1 MLVPHSRLLIPLD
14 DLDPRDAAPL
24 SDAALTPYHAIKRSL
39 HRLTPGSTAVVVGVG
54 GLGQM
59 AVQIVAALSAARIV
73 AIDTTPEKLTAATE
87 LGADH
92 ALLFEEATPEAIRA
106 LTGGRGAELV
116 LDVVG
121 SEATLALAGQ
131 ALAFEGDLTLLGLAG
146 GTIEYGA
153 MTLPWGAR
161 IATTY
166 WGTAAEL
173 MEVLNLAQ
181 SGSIE
186 IRTERVPLEGVADAY
201 ARLARGE
208 VESRIVAWPSG

>member
-39 HRLTPGSTAVVVGVG
+39 HRLTPGSTAV
-54 GLGQM
+54 
-59 AVQIVAALSAARIV
+59 
-73 AIDTTPEKLTAATE
+73 
-87 LGADH
+87 
-92 ALLFEEATPEAIRA
+92 
-106 LTGGRGAELV
+106 
-116 LDVVG
+116 VVG